1 MLLHDVDGAVSVS
14 EAAERCGISG
24 PGARQ
29 SLETLERL
37 GIVVRI
43 GSGRTQKY
51 GPVVTNPFAPLLRRI
66 FETEQQEYEELLR
79 SLREAVAMP
88 EIREAWIR
96 DVLVKTPEAL
106 EIDVVASVNAL
117 SWMANEL
124 RSRLI
129 QIEKRRNI
137 IIELNIY
144 TLADRPRPPST
155 AIILQTSGDDT
166 GITHRKGGATN
177 DASEERSLRVAKAI
191 SELLLNDSSLIRR
204 AAQYAGMLLREGQ
217 GTADSD
223 LAEWKQLLEHYS
235 AERLRDLLLSEHS
248 RAKRLRRS
256 MPFYAVLTPK
266 QREDVMKFM
275 ETTQ

>member
-29 SLETLERL
+29 SLEKLERF

-43 GSGRTQKY
+43 GSGRAQKY
-51 GPVVTNPFAPLLRRI
+51 GPVLTNPFAPLLSRL

-79 SLREAVAMP
+79 SLRVAVAIP
-88 EIREAWIR
+88 EIREAWCR
-96 DVLVKTPEAL
+96 GLPVGTPEPL
-106 EIDVVASVNAL
+106 EIDVVASVSAL
-117 SWMANEL
+117 PWIANEL

-137 IIELNIY
+137 IIELNIH
-144 TLADRPRPPST
+144 TLADRPIPPTT
-155 AIILQTSGDDT
+155 AIILQSSGDNADT
-166 GITHRKGGATN
+166 GRLQGTLTN
-177 DASEERSLRVAKAI
+177 AESEERSIRMAEAI
-191 SELLLNDSSLIRR
+191 AELLRHDSTLIRR
-204 AAQYAGMLLREGQ
+204 AAHYTGLLLREGQ

-223 LAEWKQLLEHYS
+223 LAEWRQLLENYS
-235 AERLRDLLLSEHS
+235 IERLRDLLLSKHS

-256 MPFYAVLTPK
+256 MPFFAVLTPK
-266 QREDVMKFM
+266 QRDDVMKFM
-275 ETTQ
+275 ESTQ